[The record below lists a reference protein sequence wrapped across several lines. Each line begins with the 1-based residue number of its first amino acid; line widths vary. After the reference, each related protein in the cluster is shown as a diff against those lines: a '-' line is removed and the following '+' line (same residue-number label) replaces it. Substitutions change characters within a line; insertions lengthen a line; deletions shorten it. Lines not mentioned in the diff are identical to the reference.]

1 MITHRAFYVWNRN
14 FTVYKAYY
22 RSSMVG
28 NIGEPILYLFAMGFG
43 LGGYIKTMEGMPYIN
58 FIAPG
63 LIVTSAMYSA
73 VFECTFGSYT
83 RMTTQRT
90 YDSMLATPVSIAD
103 LVGGEI
109 LWGATKSVIS
119 ATVML
124 LVMTL
129 FGLYTPSFGVVGIL
143 LAVLATGILF
153 ASAALCFSA
162 MSPSYDFFNY
172 FFTIGIAPM
181 FFLSGVFFPLGAFP
195 QIVKWFSVILP
206 ATHSVVIMRYFFHGT
221 QSGAGLLFAA
231 LFLTAVGGFLVW
243 LAIRLVRKR
252 IVI

>member
-1 MITHRAFYVWNRN
+1 MITHRAFYVWRRN

-43 LGGYIKTMEGMPYIN
+43 LGGYIKVMEGMPYIN
-58 FIAPG
+58 YIAPG

-73 VFECTFGSYT
+73 VFECTFGAYT

-90 YDSMLATPVSIAD
+90 YDSMLATPVSVAD

-119 ATVML
+119 ATIML

-129 FGLYTPSFGVVGIL
+129 FGLYTPSLGVVGIL
-143 LAVLATGILF
+143 LAVFATGVLF

-162 MSPSYDFFNY
+162 ISPSYDFFNY

-181 FFLSGVFFPLGAFP
+181 FFLSGVFFPLDAFP
-195 QIVKWFSVILP
+195 QIVKWFAVILP
-206 ATHSVVIMRYFFHGT
+206 ATHSVIIMRYFFHGAELGV
-221 QSGAGLLFAA
+221 SIFVAA
-231 LFLTAVGGFLVW
+231 TFILAVGGFLVW
-243 LAIRLVRKR
+243 LAICLVRRR
-252 IVI
+252 IVV